1 MNARPA
7 LSLRG
12 ALRRSNSGGVANKG
26 ARLLRLAR
34 NDRGKPPS
42 LSLLAAVTALAFCA
56 LHIVVPVLPLLVGA
70 FGDPARVQLVLTL
83 YLAGIAGGQLV
94 YGPLSDRFGRRPV
107 LIAGLV
113 LFLVGTVV
121 CGLAWSLASLIF
133 GRVLEGCGACA
144 GIVLG
149 RAIIR
154 DVYEREAAARGLAIV
169 MMAMTLAPA
178 ISPAIGAYLALW
190 ADWQAIFAL
199 LGILGA
205 IVLLLTVTRLAETN
219 SNPTGLDVAGMA
231 GAYVTLMRSPQFV
244 GFALCS
250 ACTSASWF
258 TFIASA
264 PHILSEALGEP
275 PSTYGLMI
283 LLPMATY
290 MLGNAAAAR
299 FALRLGTRRLLI
311 LGRGI
316 ALSAAVALALWY
328 VYGGLGIWAVFLP
341 IALCE
346 IGDGLSQ
353 PAVLAAGLSIRPR
366 LAGTASGL
374 MGFLQ
379 MTVAATGTFVVA
391 LLPYQIAVSM
401 IAVVGGFITLALGFG
416 IFALRRPRSG
426 SMPDLPLLRLRREE
440 SR

>member
-1 MNARPA
+1 MN
-7 LSLRG
+7 
-12 ALRRSNSGGVANKG
+12 RRA
-26 ARLLRLAR
+26 
-34 NDRGKPPS
+34 PS
-42 LSLLAAVTALAFCA
+42 LILLAAVTALGFCA
-56 LHIVVPVLPLLVGA
+56 LHMVVPALPLLVA
-70 FGDPARVQLVLTL
+70 VFGDSPARVQLVLTL

-113 LFLVGTVV
+113 VFLGGTLL
-121 CGLAWSLASLIF
+121 CGLAWSLAALIF
-133 GRVLEGCGACA
+133 GRVLEAFGACA

-169 MMAMTLAPA
+169 MMAMSLAPA
-178 ISPAIGAYLALW
+178 ISPAIGAYLAEW
-190 ADWQAIFAL
+190 VDWRAIFAV

-205 IVLLLTVTRLAETN
+205 IVLLLTAARLGETN
-219 SNPTGLDVAGMA
+219 AHPARLHLVGMA
-231 GAYVTLMRSPQFV
+231 GSYIALVRSPQFL

-250 ACTSASWF
+250 ACASASWF

-264 PHILSEALGEP
+264 PHVLSETLGEP

-283 LLPMATY
+283 LMPMATY
-290 MLGNAAAAR
+290 ILGNAAAAR
-299 FALRLGTRRLLI
+299 FALRLGTFRLLI

-316 ALSAAVALALWY
+316 ALSGAMVLALWH
-328 VYGGLGIWAVFLP
+328 VFAGPSAWAVFLP
-341 IALCE
+341 IALVE

-374 MGFLQ
+374 MGFMQ

-391 LLPYQIAVSM
+391 LLPWPIAVSM
-401 IAVVGGFITLALGFG
+401 IVVVGGFIALALGFG
-416 IFALRRPRSG
+416 IFALRRQHSG
-426 SMPDLPLLRLRREE
+426 SMPDVKPLQLRREE
-440 SR
+440 SI